1 MPEMVLSRAN
11 NSAVHL
17 SSQDRALRRALIIA
31 VAVSASYYFTS
42 KIGFAFALQ
51 PGSVSVL
58 WMPNSIL
65 MAALLLTPRRWW
77 WLVLLGAFPA
87 HLASEL
93 QSGVPLGMLLSW
105 FISNSVQ
112 ALIGALGI
120 SYFVGPRLRFDR
132 LRSLTIFIVFG
143 AILAPVLASFLD
155 TALVKLNGWGNS
167 PFWQLWS
174 IRCLSNVLATLTLVP
189 VVILWS
195 VGGVEAIRRAP
206 FTRYVEAGLLM
217 AGLIVIDYLVFSS
230 QHAAVEKTPSLLY
243 WPLPFLLWATVR
255 FGPRGASTS
264 LLVVMFLAISGAT
277 HGQGPFLA
285 GSSLNNAVAIQWFL
299 IVISIPVMT
308 LAAVIEERRHAEAA
322 ARQNEERLKLALNAA
337 RMGAWDWQIHDNSL
351 TWSDDSSRVFSLPLS
366 NAPNTLEWFLNLVH
380 EEDRERVQAA
390 ISYAIEH
397 RAPYEIEFRMTSQGI
412 SSWVHSMGTVTY
424 DEEGKPFRMF
434 GLAMDI
440 TERKRAE
447 EALRQTEIMLARS
460 EAFSLVMVTHGALD
474 GKWIKVPPTLCEL
487 LGYTEEELL
496 ALSFKDVTHPDD
508 FQADWA
514 KCQRLIRGEI
524 RSYELEKRYLHKDG
538 HTIWVDINRSLVEDD
553 HGNPIHFLTYIKDIS
568 YRRLAEQALL
578 ESNERNQAILRALP
592 DMMFLHSKDGVF
604 LDYNARDQSALLSP
618 PEEFLGR
625 SVRDVMP
632 ADLAERVQE
641 CMAKLHAGEETQ
653 VLEYSLEIEGAL
665 RNYEARLVLAE
676 GDKTLSIVRDVTE
689 QRRAENALRYSEGKL
704 IESNK
709 EIRTLAARLITAQE
723 SERRRIAL
731 LLHDD
736 VSQRIA
742 ALSIGISRLKRRL
755 PTSEEEM
762 RTELDR
768 FGTHLGDLTTQIRRL
783 SHQLHPEVLEHV
795 GLVAALE
802 SHVSD
807 FGHEEGI
814 KVAFK
819 SDVQTKPSLDL
830 SNCLYHVAFEA
841 MRNISKHSEAKSA
854 SVSLLED
861 GDFLQL
867 EVSDSGRG
875 FDVERARQGSGIGL
889 ISAEERVKLM
899 RGTFEVK
906 SVPMSGTTIVVR
918 IPLGGN
924 YESPQNSVG

>member
-1 MPEMVLSRAN
+1 MPEMVLSRAT
-11 NSAVHL
+11 NSTVHL
-17 SSQDRALRRALIIA
+17 SSQDRALRRTLVIA
-31 VAVSASYYFTS
+31 FAVFASYYFTS

-51 PGSVSVL
+51 PGSVSIL

-65 MAALLLTPRRWW
+65 MAALLITPRRWW

-93 QSGVPLGMLLSW
+93 QSGVPIGMLLSW
-105 FISNSVQ
+105 FVSNSVQ
-112 ALIGALGI
+112 ALIGALCI
-120 SYFVGPRLRFDR
+120 SHLVGERLTFDR

-143 AILAPVLASFLD
+143 AILAPLVASFLD
-155 TALVKLNGWGNS
+155 AGLVKLHGWGSS
-167 PFWQLWS
+167 PFWQLWK
-174 IRCLSNVLATLTLVP
+174 IRFLSNVLATLTLVP

-195 VGGVEAIRRAP
+195 VGGVDAVLRAP
-206 FTRYVEAGLLM
+206 LRRYAEAGILI
-217 AGLIVIDYLVFSS
+217 AGLIGISYLVFASG
-230 QHAAVEKTPSLLY
+230 HTAVEKTPSLLY
-243 WPLPFLLWATVR
+243 WPLPFLLWAAVR

-264 LLVVMFLAISGAT
+264 LLVIMFLAISGAT

-285 GSSLNNAVAIQWFL
+285 SSSLNNAIAIQWFL
-299 IVISIPVMT
+299 IVVSIPVMT
-308 LAAVIEERRHAEAA
+308 LAAVIEERRHAEAS
-322 ARQNEERLKLALNAA
+322 ARQNEERLKLALSAA

-351 TWSDDSSRVFSLPLS
+351 TWSDDTSRAFSLPLS
-366 NAPNTLEWFLNLVH
+366 TADNTLEWFLALVH
-380 EEDRERVQAA
+380 EDDRWKVQAA
-390 ISYAIEH
+390 ISHAIEH
-397 RAPYEIEFRMTSQGI
+397 RAPYKIEFRMTSQGVTT
-412 SSWVHSMGTVTY
+412 WVHSMGTVTY
-424 DEEGKPFRMF
+424 DEAGQPLRMF

-447 EALRQTEIMLARS
+447 AALFQTEIMLARS
-460 EAFSLVMVTHGALD
+460 EAFSLVMVTHIGLD
-474 GKWIKVPPTLCEL
+474 GRWLKVPPSLCEL
-487 LGYTEEELL
+487 LGYSEEELL
-496 ALSFKDVTHPDD
+496 ALRFKDVTHPDD
-508 FQADWA
+508 FEADWRQ
-514 KCQRLIRGEI
+514 CQRLIRGEI
-524 RSYELEKRYLHKDG
+524 KSFDLEKRYLHKDG
-538 HTIWVDINRSLVEDD
+538 HTIWVDINCSLVEDD

-568 YRRLAEQALL
+568 YRRLSEQALL

-592 DMMFLHSKDGVF
+592 DMMFLHSRDGVY
-604 LDYNARDQSALLSP
+604 LDYNARDHNALVAP
-618 PEEFLGR
+618 PENLIGR
-625 SVRDVMP
+625 NVRDVLP
-632 ADLAERVQE
+632 ADLAERVLE
-641 CMAKLHAGEETQ
+641 SIAKLHAGEQTQ
-653 VLEYSLEIEGAL
+653 VLEYSLEIDGEV
-665 RNYEARLVLAE
+665 RSFEARLVLAE

-689 QRRAENALRYSEGKL
+689 QKRAENALRYSEGKL

-755 PTSEEEM
+755 PTSDAEM
-762 RTELDR
+762 RAELEQ

-802 SHVSD
+802 SHVSE

-814 KVAFK
+814 KVSFK
-819 SDVQTKPSLDL
+819 SDVQTKLLSLDL

-867 EVSDSGRG
+867 EVVDSGRG
-875 FDVERARQGSGIGL
+875 FDVERAKRGSGIGL
-889 ISAEERVKLM
+889 ISAEERVKLL

-906 SVPMSGTTIVVR
+906 SVPLSGTTIVVR
-918 IPLGGN
+918 IPFGRQ
-924 YESPQNSVG
+924 S